1 MQRFHQKQT
10 TSLPTVPYSPSG
22 LLSHLPPPPAGKTG
36 WPWTEETAPAV
47 YGEQKDWPK
56 ISIVTPSF
64 NQAGYLEETI
74 RSVLLQNYPNLEY
87 IIIDGG
93 STDESVEILKK
104 YSPWISFWVSEK
116 DKGQSHAINKGFQL
130 TTGEWMNWL
139 CSDDI
144 LASECLFKLIQE
156 VTPTTR
162 WILGKELY
170 WDAESNLIQFS
181 RIVYRPKI
189 SYNLLL
195 FGRFII
201 AQVASFWRRDL
212 WHEAGGYV
220 ETELHYAMDYELWLR
235 FAKLSSPKI
244 GSHVAILRLHSAQKT
259 NQESG
264 VALYVDE
271 CDRVRCRLVKGHI
284 PLWYAELLVNFHTR
298 RWMAFRYRWTSWF
311 RPRPIGWLRDYWSD

>member
-10 TSLPTVPYSPSG
+10 TFLPTAPYSPSG

-47 YGEQKDWPK
+47 YNEQKDWLK

-104 YSPWISFWVSEK
+104 YSPWLSYWVSEK

-130 TTGEWMNWL
+130 ATGEWMNWL

-144 LASECLFKLIQE
+144 LARDCLFKLIQE
-156 VTPTTR
+156 VQPNSQ
-162 WILGKELY
+162 WMLGKELY
-170 WDAESNLIQFS
+170 CDGDSNITQYPSLVDRS
-181 RIVYRPKI
+181 KI
-189 SYNLLL
+189 SPNLLL

-201 AQVASFWRRDL
+201 PQVTSFWRRDL
-212 WHEAGGYV
+212 WHQAGAYV
-220 ETELHYAMDYELWLR
+220 DIDLHYAMDYELWLR

-244 GSHVAILRLHSAQKT
+244 GSHGGIARVHSAQKT

-264 VALYVDE
+264 ITLYVDE
-271 CDRVRCRLVKGHI
+271 CDRVRCRFLKGRI

-298 RWMAFRYRWTSWF
+298 RWMASRYGWTSWF
-311 RPRPIGWLRDYWSD
+311 RPRPIGGLRNYWSA